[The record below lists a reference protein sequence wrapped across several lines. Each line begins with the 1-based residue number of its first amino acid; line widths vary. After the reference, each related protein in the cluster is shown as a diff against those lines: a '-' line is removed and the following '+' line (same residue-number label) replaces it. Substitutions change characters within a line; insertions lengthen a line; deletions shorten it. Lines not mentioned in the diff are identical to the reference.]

1 MLKRLCHGIKQFK
14 KLEGLKMKY
23 LKENGQGMVEYAFI
37 LILVAVIVIVVL
49 RLLGPDIGDLFS
61 QVVPNL

>member
-1 MLKRLCHGIKQFK
+1 MN
-14 KLEGLKMKY
+14 Y

-37 LILVAVIVIVVL
+37 LILVAIIVIVVL